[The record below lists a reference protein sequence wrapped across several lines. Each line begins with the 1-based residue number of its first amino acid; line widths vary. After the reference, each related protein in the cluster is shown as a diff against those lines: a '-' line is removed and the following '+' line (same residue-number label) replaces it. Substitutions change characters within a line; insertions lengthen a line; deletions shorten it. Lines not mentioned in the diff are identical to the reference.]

1 MSRLEYKGLKAGLE
15 IHQQLSTSRKLFCNC
30 PAHLVKKEPDFET
43 IRYFRPTLSETGKI
57 DPTALKAFKRR
68 NKVIYQAYNK
78 ENCLYELNEE
88 PPSKINK
95 HALETGLFVSKIMK
109 ANIPNVIS
117 VSRKQYL
124 DGSVPAGFQRT
135 MIVGFNGLLEL
146 SSGKQLKIEQICLEE
161 DASRKVKEQNGE
173 VTFRVDRLGIPLIEI
188 TTAPQLK
195 SPAEV
200 KDAALRIGG
209 IFRSMGE
216 AKRGIGSI
224 RQDVNLSIEGGN
236 RVEIKGVQRPSWFKP
251 LIEGEIKRQQKL
263 KEITQKL
270 EERNV
275 KRKQLHAAQM
285 QNVSSLFKHTGSKI
299 IQKAFK
305 EGKEAFAVRLQG
317 FKDLLA
323 KDIQKGRTFGKEIGE
338 RVASIVGLGGI
349 IHTDE
354 LPAYGINEQEK
365 KRLFEVTNANMSK
378 DTVVV
383 VIGKKAK
390 AEDAIREVKERAIQS
405 LSGVPR
411 ETRRAHKDGTT
422 SFERPLGTAA
432 RLYPDTDTPP
442 IQVKTSLIEKAK
454 NRKDTFVY
462 PWEKKEE
469 YKNLGLSK
477 RHAKALSLSR
487 RSSLFDKIIEIGVEP
502 KLAAKTLLETFKE
515 LKRSGVSVE
524 AIKDKK
530 ILEMFHFLDK
540 GDIAKEAIP
549 DILTKLAE
557 RPELKVK
564 EAIKSLGITTMTRRQ
579 VEQIV
584 DDLIAENLEYIS
596 EEGQHAFNG
605 LMGDLMKRVKGKIDG
620 EVAANVLRG
629 KLKQFLAEEEEM

>member
-1 MSRLEYKGLKAGLE
+1 MTKLGYKGLKAGLE
-15 IHQQLSTSRKLFCNC
+15 IHQQLDTSRKLFCHC
-30 PAHLVKKEPDFET
+30 PAHLVKKEPDFEA

-57 DPTALKAFKRR
+57 DPTALKAFKRG
-68 NKVIYQAYNK
+68 NKVVYQAYNK
-78 ENCLYELNEE
+78 ESCLYELNEA

-95 HALETGLFVSKIMK
+95 HALETAFFVSKILD

-161 DASRKVKEQNGE
+161 DASRKMKEQNGK
-173 VTFRVDRLGIPLIEI
+173 VTFRVDRLGIPLVEI

-200 KDAALRIGG
+200 RDAALRIGS
-209 IFRSMGE
+209 IFRSTGE

-224 RQDVNLSIEGGN
+224 RQDVNLSIEGGS

-251 LIEGEIKRQQKL
+251 LIKGEIKRQQKL

-270 EERNV
+270 KSRKV
-275 KRKQLHAAQM
+275 KREQVNSAQAHE
-285 QNVSSLFKHTGSKI
+285 VSSLFKHTGSKI
-299 IQKAFK
+299 IQEAFK
-305 EGKEAFAVRLQG
+305 NDKRIFAVRLPG
-317 FKDLLA
+317 FKNLLA
-323 KDIQKGRTFGKEIGE
+323 KDIQKGKTFGKEFGE
-338 RVASIVGLGGI
+338 RVSSIVGLGGI

-354 LPAYGINEQEK
+354 LPAYGINVEGK
-365 KRLFEVTNANMSK
+365 KKLFDATNANRNQ
-378 DTVVV
+378 DTIVV

-442 IQVKTSLIEKAK
+442 IRVKTSFIEKARDRENK
-454 NRKDTFVY
+454 FVY

-469 YKNLGLSK
+469 YRRLGISK
-477 RHAKALSLSR
+477 RYAKALSLSR
-487 RSSLFDKIIEIGVEP
+487 KSHLFDKIIDMGVDP
-502 KLAAKTLLETFKE
+502 KLAARILLETFKE

-524 AIKDKK
+524 AINDEK
-530 ILEMFHFLDK
+530 ILEMFHSLDK

-557 RPELKVK
+557 NPELKVK
-564 EAIKSLGITTMTRRQ
+564 EIIESLGITTMTREQ
-579 VEQIV
+579 LEEIVE
-584 DDLIAENLEYIS
+584 DLIADNSEYIS

-620 EVAANVLRG
+620 EVAAKVLRK
-629 KLKQFLAEEEEM
+629 KLKEALAEG